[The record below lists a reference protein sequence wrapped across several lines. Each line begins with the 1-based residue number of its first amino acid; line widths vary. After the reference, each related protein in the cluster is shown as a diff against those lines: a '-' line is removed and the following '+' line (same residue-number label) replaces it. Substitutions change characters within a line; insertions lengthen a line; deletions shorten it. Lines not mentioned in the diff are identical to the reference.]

1 MRRTILFAILVALLV
16 LSAGI
21 ATAQETQTKNM
32 EGSTTSS
39 STVTARTQS
48 NLSYRGQSEDVRPFV
63 AWMKDTVIAPGVV
76 VEPFFALN
84 DYNHASGWN
93 LGGQAGFRAAPDFE
107 TGLRWSLDHFSVDN
121 GGDETGLS
129 DLRGYVRYRIQP
141 QNPQFSLG
149 AWVDLPVGKEEVGA
163 SNFNVDLFGAMRY
176 HLDSGLVVLGNAGI
190 ESVEKGGDNR
200 DTGIHFGGG
209 VIYPL
214 SQDLSAL
221 GELNWGSAS
230 EYGLINGGLD
240 YLVSN
245 NGHIRA
251 SLGFGFDDGAPD
263 LTLLLGFLLGID

>member
-1 MRRTILFAILVALLV
+1 MRRTILFVALVALLAFTSGLAV
-16 LSAGI
+16 
-21 ATAQETQTKNM
+21 AQETSTTGT

-39 STVTARTQS
+39 STVSARTQS
-48 NLSYRGQSEDVRPFV
+48 SLSYRGRSEDVRPFA
-63 AWMKDTVIAPGVV
+63 AWIKDTVIARGFV

-121 GGDETGLS
+121 AGDWTGLS
-129 DLRGYVRYRIQP
+129 DLRGYVRYRLQP
-141 QNPQFSLG
+141 QNPQWSLG
-149 AWVDLPVGKEEVGA
+149 AWVDLPVGDEDVGA

-176 HLDSGLVVLGNAGI
+176 HLDSGMVVLGNAGI
-190 ESVEKGGDNR
+190 ESVEKGNDNR

-221 GELNWGSAS
+221 GEVNWGSAS

-245 NGHIRA
+245 NSHIRA

-263 LTLLLGFLLGID
+263 LTLLLGFLMGID